1 VALLEVEKVT
11 KRFGGLVA
19 LNDVGFSV
27 AEGEILGIIG
37 PNGAGKTTLFSVI
50 SGFAPPSSGDVRFDG
65 ASIVDVLPDRL
76 VRRGLIRSFQIVQTF
91 ADMTTLDVVT
101 TAALTRRPIR
111 EAIDYAAEVLGRV
124 GLAGK
129 EHLTPLTLSLQDKK
143 LLELA
148 KCLATDPRCIL
159 LDEVMAGLTMAET
172 DKPIAVVRELNRQ
185 GVTIVMVEHV
195 MPVIMQLATRMVVI
209 NFGEKIAEGSP
220 GDIVRDQRVIDAY
233 FGEHLDA

>member
-1 VALLEVEKVT
+1 MALLEVDKVT
-11 KRFGGLVA
+11 RRFGGLVA
-19 LNDVGFSV
+19 VNHVSFNVG
-27 AEGEILGIIG
+27 EGEILGIIG

-50 SGFAPPSSGDVRFDG
+50 SGFIPPSDGSIRFAG
-65 ASIVDVLPDRL
+65 ENIVGVSPDRL
-76 VRRGLIRSFQIVQTF
+76 VRRGLVRSFQVVQTF

-111 EAIDYAAEVLGRV
+111 EAIDYAAHVLQRV
-124 GLAGK
+124 GMSGK
-129 EHLTPLTLSLQDKK
+129 ELLTPGTLSLQDKK

-159 LDEVMAGLTMAET
+159 LDEVMAGLTIAET
-172 DKPIAVVRELNRQ
+172 EAPMAIVRELNSQ

-195 MPVIMQLATRMVVI
+195 MPVIMRLATRIVVI
-209 NFGEKIAEGSP
+209 NFGEKIAEATP
-220 GDIVRDQRVIDAY
+220 DEIVKDQRVIDAY

>member
-1 VALLEVEKVT
+1 MAFLEIEGVT
-11 KRFGGLVA
+11 KRFGGLMA
-19 LNDVGFSV
+19 LNSIGFSV
-27 AEGEILGIIG
+27 AKGEIVGIIG

-50 SGFAPPSSGDVRFDG
+50 SGFVRPDAGDVRFDG
-65 ASIVDVLPDRL
+65 KGIVGVSPDRL
-76 VRRGLIRSFQIVQTF
+76 VRHGIVRSFQIVQTF

-111 EAIDYAAEVLGRV
+111 EAVEYAAHVLARV

-129 EHLTPLTLSLQDKK
+129 ESETPATLSLQDKK

-148 KCLATDPRCIL
+148 KCVATDPRCIL
-159 LDEVMAGLTMAET
+159 LDEVMAGLTMTET
-172 DKPIAVVRELNRQ
+172 EAPMAVIRELNGQ

-195 MPVIMQLATRMVVI
+195 MPVIMRLATRIVVI
-209 NFGEKIAEGSP
+209 NFGEKIAEAAP
-220 GDIVRDQRVIDAY
+220 KEIVRDQKVIDAN

>member
-1 VALLEVEKVT
+1 MAFLEIDGVT
-11 KRFGGLVA
+11 KRFGGLMA
-19 LNDVGFSV
+19 LNSIGFSV
-27 AEGEILGIIG
+27 AKGEIVGIIG

-50 SGFAPPSSGDVRFDG
+50 SSFVRPDAGDVRFDG
-65 ASIVDVLPDRL
+65 KGIVGVSPDRL
-76 VRRGLIRSFQIVQTF
+76 VRHGLVRSFQIVQTF

-111 EAIDYAAEVLGRV
+111 EAVEYAAHVLVRV

-129 EHLTPLTLSLQDKK
+129 EFETPSTLSLQDKK

-148 KCLATDPRCIL
+148 KCVATDPRCIL
-159 LDEVMAGLTMAET
+159 LDEVMAGLTMTET
-172 DKPIAVVRELNRQ
+172 EAPLAIIRELNDQ

-195 MPVIMQLATRMVVI
+195 MPVIMRLATRIVVI
-209 NFGEKIAEGSP
+209 NFGEKIAEASP
-220 GDIVRDQRVIDAY
+220 EEIVKDQKVIDAY

>member
-1 VALLEVEKVT
+1 VGLLEVDKVT

-19 LNDVGFSV
+19 VNAVSFSV

-50 SGFAPPSSGDVRFDG
+50 SGFTPPSEGGIRFAGED
-65 ASIVDVLPDRL
+65 IVGVSPDKL
-76 VRRGLIRSFQIVQTF
+76 VRRGLIRSFQVVQTF

-111 EAIDYAAEVLGRV
+111 EAIDYAAHVLGRV
-124 GLAGK
+124 GLGGK
-129 EHLTPLTLSLQDKK
+129 ELLTPLTLSLQDKK

-159 LDEVMAGLTMAET
+159 LDEVMAGLTIAET
-172 DKPIAVVRELNRQ
+172 EAPMAIVRELNAQ
-185 GVTIVMVEHV
+185 GVTVVMVEHV
-195 MPVIMQLATRMVVI
+195 MPVIMQLATRIVVI
-209 NFGEKIAEGSP
+209 NFGEKIAEATP
-220 GDIVRDQRVIDAY
+220 ADIVKDQKVIDAY